1 SFEPRCIPLTPTRPT
16 PACTRSAGWARS
28 TKWSRRS
35 STSNRPGSSPERS
48 CTSTAAKA
56 PATNHLPKRPS
67 MASTTDNETIL
78 RSVLD
83 DWKAAF
89 DAHNPRQAA
98 AIFTDDAIFQGLHPY
113 TVGLQGIAE
122 YYASLP
128 LGMTALYR
136 ILETRRPADN
146 LILGYLSVDFTF

>member
-1 SFEPRCIPLTPTRPT
+1 
-16 PACTRSAGWARS
+16 
-28 TKWSRRS
+28 
-35 STSNRPGSSPERS
+35 
-48 CTSTAAKA
+48 
-56 PATNHLPKRPS
+56 
-67 MASTTDNETIL
+67 MASTDNETIL

-89 DAHNPRQAA
+89 DAHNAQRAA

-113 TVGLQGIAE
+113 TVGPQGVAD

-128 LGMTALYR
+128 LGMTATYR

-146 LILGYLSVDFTF
+146 LILGYLSVDFTFIDRPTLTVNLCVLIQPAPDGAKISHYQVSRLD

>member
-1 SFEPRCIPLTPTRPT
+1 MT
-16 PACTRSAGWARS
+16 
-28 TKWSRRS
+28 
-35 STSNRPGSSPERS
+35 
-48 CTSTAAKA
+48 
-56 PATNHLPKRPS
+56 
-67 MASTTDNETIL
+67 STTDNETIL

-89 DAHNPRQAA
+89 DAHNPLQAA

-113 TVGLQGIAE
+113 TVGPQGVAD

-128 LGMTALYR
+128 PGMTAIYR

-146 LILGYLSVDFTF
+146 LILGYLSVDFTFIDRPTLTVYLCVLIQPAPDGAKISHYQVSRLD

>member
-1 SFEPRCIPLTPTRPT
+1 
-16 PACTRSAGWARS
+16 
-28 TKWSRRS
+28 
-35 STSNRPGSSPERS
+35 
-48 CTSTAAKA
+48 
-56 PATNHLPKRPS
+56 

-89 DAHNPRQAA
+89 DAHNAQRAA

-113 TVGLQGIAE
+113 TVGPQGVAD

-128 LGMTALYR
+128 LGMTATYR

-146 LILGYLSVDFTF
+146 LILGYLSVDFTFIDRPTLTVNLCVLIQPAPDGAKISHYQVSRLD